1 MAERK
6 PEHFQATKT
15 SRAWWALVLGL
26 VVLLLVIIFM
36 AQNGD
41 DVRVHFLWMKGDVAL
56 GFALL
61 LSAVL
66 GALAV
71 VLLGA
76 ARMLQM
82 RRQARRAHREEK
94 TEKSEKTD

>member
-1 MAERK
+1 MAEGET
-6 PEHFQATKT
+6 EHFQPTRT
-15 SRAWWALVLGL
+15 SRTWWALAGGV
-26 VVLLLVIIFM
+26 VVLLLIIVFI
-36 AQNGD
+36 AQNSD
-41 DVRVHFLWMKGDVAL
+41 EVPVHFLWLKGHMAL
-56 GFALL
+56 GVALL

-82 RRQARRAHREEK
+82 RVQARRAHRQG
-94 TEKSEKTD
+94 SQDS